1 MIVSFLTRC
10 IRAVRSPVMAPSI
23 SFLSDSTDVL
33 QAGSRPCAALVMFTH
48 QEVCLLLAIS
58 WVGHILCGQCPRQ

>member
-1 MIVSFLTRC
+1 
-10 IRAVRSPVMAPSI
+10 MAPSI

-33 QAGSRPCAALVMFTH
+33 QAGSRPCAALVMLTH